1 MKLTKA
7 LLIGAF
13 AALTISA
20 QAMAAQTTR
29 TAPVGNER
37 GEASSTQ
44 DRIVNV
50 ARLKPGF
57 GTGTASSNA
66 VTINRAAGII
76 TTEALTTAAG
86 ASQAITLTSNKIL
99 AGDAVF
105 AVVDPNGS
113 TGTPTVSNVAVSAS
127 TAVILVKNDHASA
140 ALNAAV
146 KIMFFVVTAGNP
158 N

>member
-1 MKLTKA
+1 MKLAKA
-7 LLIGAF
+7 FLIGAF

-37 GEASSTQ
+37 GEVSNSQ
-44 DRIVNV
+44 DRIVNM
-50 ARLKPGF
+50 ARIKPGF

-66 VTINRAAGII
+66 VTINRAAGVI

-86 ASQAITLTSNKIL
+86 ATQAITLTSNKIL

-105 AVVDPNGS
+105 AVVDPATS
-113 TGTPTVSNVAVSAS
+113 AGTPTVANVAVSGS
-127 TAVILVKNDHASA
+127 TAVILVRNAHASA
-140 ALNAAV
+140 ALNAAI